1 MPGIITT
8 ELGKISISED
18 IIAMISGYA
27 ASENYGI
34 VGMSAKTTG
43 DQLWQLVG
51 GDNQK
56 RGVKVTVLE
65 DDEGVDIDL
74 FVTAVY
80 GTSLSAVAKNA
91 IENVRYRVKEMTG
104 LNVRNVNIHVEAI
117 RA

>member
-18 IIAMISGYA
+18 IIASIAGYA

-56 RGVKVTVLE
+56 RGVKVTVL
-65 DDEGVDIDL
+65 DDGEGIDIDL
-74 FVTAVY
+74 FVTVVY

-104 LNVRNVNIHVEAI
+104 LNVRNVIIHVEAI

>member
-18 IIAMISGYA
+18 IVAAIAGYA

-51 GDNQK
+51 GESHK
-56 RGVKVTVLE
+56 RGVKVTTLE
-65 DDEGVDIDL
+65 DGKSVDIDL
-74 FVTAVY
+74 YVTIIY

-91 IENVRYRVKEMTG
+91 IENVRYRVNELTG
-104 LNVRNVNIHVEAI
+104 LNVCNVNIHVEAI